1 MKTEK
6 QMAAA
11 AAEFAKRWEGRGYEK
26 GDSQPFWF
34 DLLSSVF
41 GVETPSTFIRYEEQ
55 VKVDKTNFIDGHIR
69 STKVLIEQ
77 KSIDKDLRLPVLQS
91 DGSKFTP
98 FQQAKRYIAN
108 MPLSEHPRWVVT
120 CNFQEFLVY
129 DMEQSNG
136 EPEQILLAN
145 LGKEYYRLQFL
156 VNEKSEHI
164 KKEERVS
171 MEAGQIVGR
180 IYDALKEQYA
190 DNSPQAQR
198 WLNILCVRLV
208 FCLYAEDAGIFSHD
222 QFCNYLSHYEADD
235 FRNALIR
242 LFDVLKS
249 PEEKRSKYLKDD
261 LKAFPYTNGG
271 LFEEEIEIPQFTE
284 QLRDIIIHNASLD
297 FDWSEISPTI
307 FGAVFESTLNPD
319 TRRSGGM
326 HYTSIENIH
335 KVIDPLFLNDLRQ
348 ELDTILEEKVE
359 KKRVGKLAAYQD
371 KLASLTFLDP
381 ACGSGNF
388 LTETY
393 LSLRRLENE
402 VIREMYHGQGMIGEF
417 LNPIKVNINQ
427 FYGIEINDF
436 AVTVATTALWI
447 SESQMLTKTEHII
460 HKDIDFLPLKSYTNI
475 KEGNAL
481 RENWNLV
488 ECPYGIPDKLAA
500 RTVPAYFQ
508 DTQADRFIVTT
519 KERPEEAKEWKYGLL
534 VHYNYIMGNPPF
546 VGARQMSKEQKEDVL
561 HIFGEKWKNVGNLD
575 YVCCWYMKAF
585 QSRQCG
591 GAKVA
596 FVSTNSICQGEQV
609 ANLWKPLMERG
620 LCIDFAHRTFR
631 WDSEATIKAHVHC
644 VIVGFSR
651 KEGPENWKPQDHIPG
666 ITSLDK
672 PQYDALTDYKEGTI
686 FDNDKVIKA
695 KNINPYLLDAPN
707 VFVESRIAP
716 LCDVPWIKIGNK
728 PIDGGNYLFTKEEME
743 DFIKVEPKS
752 AKYFKLWYGSEEF
765 IHQKPRYCL
774 WLGHCSPAELRTMP
788 HCLKRVEA
796 VRDLRL
802 ASVSAGT
809 QKLAERP
816 TRFHVENMPDSN
828 FIIIPKVSSEKRRY
842 IPMGFMSPDALAS
855 DLVFVLTDANLY
867 HFGVLQSNVHMAWVR
882 AVCGRLEMRY
892 RYSKD
897 IVYNNFPWPKGTV
910 TSYPWSEPIEPP
922 AYQAKIEKT
931 AQAILDARALY
942 PDSSLADLYD
952 DLTMPVELRK
962 AHQDNDRAVMEAYGW
977 KAGSQFT
984 ESMCVAELFKLY
996 SEKTK

>member
-34 DLLSSVF
+34 DLLSSVY

-120 CNFQEFLVY
+120 CNFKEFLVY
-129 DMEQSNG
+129 DMEQPNG

-190 DNSPQAQR
+190 DESPQAQR

-249 PEEKRSKYLKDD
+249 PDEKRSKYLKDD

-307 FGAVFESTLNPD
+307 FGAVFESTLNPE

-348 ELDTILEEKVE
+348 ELDNILEEKVE
-359 KKRVGKLAAYQD
+359 RQRNKKLAAYQD

-447 SESQMLTKTEHII
+447 SESQMLTETEHII
-460 HKDIDFLPLKSYTNI
+460 HKDIDFLPLRSYTNI

-481 RENWNLV
+481 RVSWDEWEIKDDTPSIIAKQANVYPLQEPDQTAV
-488 ECPYGIPDKLAA
+488 GEPVTQYGEVDIYAEKAIMVNTPK
-500 RTVPAYFQ
+500 VPQ
-508 DTQADRFIVTT
+508 TRIV
-519 KERPEEAKEWKYGLL
+519 KFD
-534 VHYNYIMGNPPF
+534 YIMGNPPF
-546 VGARQMSKEQKEDVL
+546 VGYSLQSKEQKEDIL
-561 HIFGEKWKNVGNLD
+561 SIFVDYKGKPFKTAGKID
-575 YVCCWYMKAF
+575 YVAGWYYKAS
-585 QSRQCG
+585 QLLKSTNTR
-591 GAKVA
+591 AA
-596 FVSTNSICQGEQV
+596 LVSTNSITQGEQV
-609 ANLWKPLMERG
+609 SAIWKPLKD
-620 LCIDFAHRTFR
+620 LFDIHIDFAYHTFR
-631 WDSEATIKAHVHC
+631 WDSEASQKAHVHC
-644 VIVGFSR
+644 VIIGFSR
-651 KEGPENWKPQDHIPG
+651 VNVPKVI
-666 ITSLDK
+666 
-672 PQYDALTDYKEGTI
+672 Y
-686 FDNDKVIKA
+686 DNDKHKVVE
-695 KNINPYLLDAPN
+695 NINAYLIDAPN
-707 VFVESRIAP
+707 VYLESRTTP
-716 LCDVPWIKIGNK
+716 LCDVPQMSSGGK
-728 PIDGGNYLFTKEEME
+728 PVEGGFLILSPEEKDTLVATTPHMEKYIRPFTSGD
-743 DFIKVEPKS
+743 DFINNKK
-752 AKYFKLWYGSEEF
+752 
-765 IHQKPRYCL
+765 RYCL
-774 WLGHCSPAELRTMP
+774 WLVDADPTD
-788 HCLKRVEA
+788 LKHAPEVLARVEG
-796 VRDLRL
+796 VKNFRL
-802 ASVSAGT
+802 SSVKEAT
-809 QKLAERP
+809 RRCADTP
-816 TRFHVENMPDSN
+816 TLFMEIKEPKSN
-828 FIIIPKVSSEKRRY
+828 YLLIPATSSEQRRY
-842 IPMGFMSPDALAS
+842 IPIGYVDKCVIPNNA
-855 DLVFVLTDANLY
+855 VQFVPEATLY
-867 HFGVLQSNVHMAWVR
+867 HFGILTSNVHMAWMR

-892 RYSKD
+892 RYSAN
-897 IVYNNFPWPKGTV
+897 IVYNNFPWPNPTEEQK
-910 TSYPWSEPIEPP
+910 
-922 AYQAKIEKT
+922 AKIEKT

-942 PDSSLADLYD
+942 PNATLADLYD
-952 DLTMPVELRK
+952 DITLTPALLK

-977 KAGSQFT
+977 KASSQFK

-996 SEKTK
+996 QELTK